1 MKNLL
6 VRTTAA
12 IALLL
17 FFAASSLMANGT
29 IKGKVFDKDTKEG
42 LPGANVTI
50 KGTSTGTASDLNGA
64 FTLPSVP
71 PGTYTLQ
78 VSYVGYLPK
87 TATVSVSN
95 DGVVVSDFALTGA
108 VIQGQEVLV
117 TAQAVGQMQAI
128 NQQLASNKIANMVS
142 EERIQ
147 ELPDF
152 NAAAA
157 MSRLPGVSTL
167 QSSGEANKVVIR
179 GLAPQYNQV
188 SVGGITM
195 ASTGST
201 QIGTASQGGTSGFI
215 YDDRSVDLTMI
226 TTYMIKSIEVF
237 KSLTPDMNANAI
249 GGVVNMQ
256 LREAPSSMHSDVL
269 WQSGYTQKTGNYGN
283 YRGIGSVSDR
293 FFNDALGIYFL
304 GSAEQYDRDADNMNA
319 TYSTAQ
325 IGINP
330 LTGYND
336 VQVNN
341 VQLNRHKETR
351 KRYGGNLILDYRL
364 PFGTLRSVNMFSELN
379 SDYRDYNT
387 VLDYQNNNLLFR
399 YRSGKGTLDAGVN
412 SLQFESDFGFMSVDL
427 EGAYTY
433 SKNYLPNS
441 PYYQFQQTGGARSS
455 SQQSNVIPENLLSDV
470 RYVSDTTA
478 YLMSVSLF
486 SSEYREKD
494 AVFKGS
500 FKVPFS
506 LGEAISGHLKFGGEF
521 NRNDHINDQNTPYWG
536 ASGGNNGAT
545 TIDRQIMDG
554 VKAQFPFLVTDAT
567 GRFRTSNFTSHDSKL
582 YDPFLNNSFGSMYW
596 VNDPGVLDQ
605 VVNYIS
611 HVPAFDAINSTSV
624 NPGGWF
630 QGAYQMLT
638 NDYQYVEKY
647 YAAYLMSQIN
657 FGPSVMVVGGVR
669 YEEIKGI
676 YQAYNLADGRNPA
689 TQRVF
694 DAAIYPENH
703 FVLPQ
708 VQTKVDIFDWVDA
721 RYSYAQTLARPDY
734 HQLSPHYTMDYT
746 QTNVWAGN
754 PHLQPAQAYNHDLI
768 FTFHSNE
775 LGLLSI
781 GGFYKE
787 VKNFT
792 FYTQYKLHQY
802 YDPITRVTTIIPPG
816 YDSIGTY
823 SSLGVP
829 PKSGA
834 LLYTYINNPFKAYV
848 RGVEADLQ
856 TRFWYL
862 PFPFNGLLMGI
873 NYTHISS
880 SARYPLRD
888 EKTAG
893 RPPNQVITQIDS
905 SRAGRL
911 LYQPNDIANAFV
923 GYDYKG
929 FSGKVTFAFQG
940 NSVSNIGAFPE
951 ADGFTDNYFRVD
963 ASFRQVLPLPGL
975 QVFLDLTNIN
985 NRMNVSRQISISGF
999 TIEQNYGMTANL
1011 GVRYQLGQ

>member
-1 MKNLL
+1 VKNLL

-29 IKGKVFDKDTKEG
+29 LKGKVFDKDSKEG

-64 FTLPSVP
+64 FTITNVP

-78 VSYVGYLPK
+78 VSYVGYQTK
-87 TATVSVSN
+87 TATVTVSN
-95 DGVVVSDFALTGA
+95 DATTVQDFALTS
-108 VIQGQEVLV
+108 VTIQGQEFVV

-157 MSRLPGVSTL
+157 ISRLPGVSTL
-167 QSSGEANKVVIR
+167 ESSGEANKVVIR
-179 GLAPQYNQV
+179 GLAPQFNQV
-188 SVGGITM
+188 AVSGIQM

-201 QIGTASQGGTSGFI
+201 QIGTASQGGTAGSI
-215 YDDRSVDLTMI
+215 NNDRSVDLTMV
-226 TTYMIKSIEVF
+226 TPYMIKSIEVF

-256 LREAPSSMHSDVL
+256 LREAPSGLQTDFL
-269 WQSGYTQKTGNYGN
+269 WQSGYTAKTSNYGN
-283 YRGIGSVSDR
+283 YRGIASVSER
-293 FFNDALGIYFL
+293 FFDDALGIYFL
-304 GSAEQYDRDADNMNA
+304 GSAEQYDRDADNMDA
-319 TYSTAQ
+319 TYSTSQ
-325 IGINP
+325 IVLNP

-336 VQVNN
+336 VQVNS

-351 KRYGGNLILDYRL
+351 KRFGGNLIMDLRL
-364 PFGTLRSVNMFSELN
+364 PFGILRSVNMFSRLN
-379 SDYRDYNT
+379 SDYRDYNS
-387 VLDYQNNNLLFR
+387 LIDYQNNNLLFR
-399 YRSGKGTLDAGVN
+399 YRSGKGTMDVGVN
-412 SLQFESDFGFMSVDL
+412 SLQFESDFGFVAVDL
-427 EGAYTY
+427 QGAYTY
-433 SKNYLPNS
+433 SKNYLPDS

-455 SQQSNVIPENLLSDV
+455 SMQTNVVPENLVSDV

-486 SSEYREKD
+486 SSEYRERD
-494 AVFKGS
+494 AVFKGN
-500 FKVPFS
+500 FKVPFN
-506 LGEAISGHLKFGGEF
+506 LGTVVSGHIKFGGEF
-521 NRNDHINDQNTPYWG
+521 NRNVHTNDQNTPYWG
-536 ASGGNNGAT
+536 ASGGNNATT
-545 TIDRQIMDG
+545 TIDRLIMDG
-554 VKAQFPFLVTDAT
+554 VKSQFPFLTTDAT
-567 GRFRTSNFTSHDSKL
+567 GRFRTSNFTSRDSKL
-582 YDPFLNNSFGSMYW
+582 YDPFLDNRFGNMYW
-596 VNDPGVLDQ
+596 IAEPGVLDK
-605 VVNYIS
+605 VVDYIG

-630 QGAYQMLT
+630 QGAYQLLT

-647 YAAYLMSQIN
+647 YAGYLMSQIN
-657 FGPSVMVVGGVR
+657 IGPSAMVVGGVR

-703 FVLPQ
+703 FILPQ
-708 VQTKVDIFDWVDA
+708 VQTKIDFADWGDV
-721 RYSYAQTLARPDY
+721 RYSYSQTLARPDY
-734 HQLSPHYTMDYT
+734 HQLSPHYTMDYS
-746 QTNVWAGN
+746 QNNVWAGN
-754 PHLQPAQAYNHDLI
+754 PNLRTAQAYNHDLI
-768 FTFHSNE
+768 FTFHSNT

-792 FYTQYKLHQY
+792 FYTQYKLHQF
-802 YDPITRVTTIIPPG
+802 YDPITRVTTNIPPG

-823 SSLGVP
+823 STLGVP

-834 LLYTYINNPFKAYV
+834 WLYTYMNNPNLAFV
-848 RGVEADLQ
+848 RGVEIDLQ

-862 PFPFNGLLMGI
+862 PFPFDGMLLGI
-873 NYTHISS
+873 NYTHMSS
-880 SARYPLRD
+880 SAQYPLRD
-888 EKTAG
+888 EKTVG
-893 RPPNQVITQIDS
+893 RPGSQVITQIDS

-911 LYQPNDIANAFV
+911 INQPNDIANAFL

-929 FSGKVTFAFQG
+929 FSGKVSFVFQG
-940 NSVSNIGAFPE
+940 NSVSRIGAFPE
-951 ADGFTDNYFRVD
+951 ADGFTDDYLRID
-963 ASFRQVLPLPGL
+963 ASFRQILPWPGL
-975 QVFLDLTNIN
+975 QVFLDINNIN
-985 NRMNVSRQISISGF
+985 NRMNVSRQISINGF
-999 TIEQNYGMTANL
+999 TNEKHYGLVANL
-1011 GVRYQLGQ
+1011 GVRYQIGH